1 MCARRG
7 YYWISDIA
15 DVEAKIKELKADP
28 GSSKRL
34 AEFRTE
40 RKKLVEDLTKVGA
53 DLGAV
58 SYSSDMF
65 IFRALGNMKNGPTL
79 MFERKRVNHNVG

>member
-40 RKKLVEDLTKVGA
+40 RKKLVEDMTKVGT
-53 DLGAV
+53 DLV
-58 SYSSDMF
+58 RCLIRLICSF
-65 IFRALGNMKNGPTL
+65 LGRL
-79 MFERKRVNHNVG
+79 EI